1 MGRSSSSCFSWNCK
15 AAKDPE
21 LLPTSSSSST
31 PSMVI
36 MMMVM
41 VTMMITLVMMM
52 MTRMMMYMLMLMMLR
67 AVLDLR
73 QLSGPRKN
81 IHSVPTKTML
91 RAKQWGPWWKFLQ
104 LLQWW
109 GFKNYFD
116 VNENWF
122 LKLFDVNENDD
133 EIPTHMLK
141 KNSVLFI
148 WQAASPSFGWP
159 DKNCRNTKKYVD
171 EYQQKKTQCQISQF
185 PWEERSV
192 S

>member
-1 MGRSSSSCFSWNCK
+1 MGRSSLSCFSWNCK

-21 LLPTSSSSST
+21 LLPTSSSST
-31 PSMVI
+31 PSIMI
-36 MMMVM
+36 MMM
-41 VTMMITLVMMM
+41 VTMMITMTTMM
-52 MTRMMMYMLMLMMLR
+52 MTRMFMYMLMLMMLR

-141 KNSVLFI
+141 KKQCFI
-148 WQAASPSFGWP
+148 HLASCLPIFWLTG
-159 DKNCRNTKKYVD
+159 
-171 EYQQKKTQCQISQF
+171 
-185 PWEERSV
+185 
-192 S
+192 